1 MSYCSD
7 ITKNRILEYAKEEF
21 LNKGF
26 EKAQVAEIAKA
37 ANVTT
42 GAIYRHF
49 KNKEE
54 LFYTLVKEVYE
65 YTLEIVTAVE
75 SRTEKA
81 GYKNVLGENDD
92 ENIEA
97 MFAEVMDFVN
107 YMYAHF
113 EEFRLIFESGK
124 GSRVENF
131 VEEIVNRYT
140 AKNIKMM
147 SISESKNIEL
157 DEEEELEVHILTK
170 GYITSLCECI
180 LHNIPY
186 DFAGRYIK
194 NIIAFQYYG
203 WKGLMK
209 FKLK

>member
-131 VEEIVNRYT
+131 IDEIVNRYT

-170 GYITSLCECI
+170 GYVTSLCECI

-186 DFAGRYIK
+186 DFTGRYIK

>member
-7 ITKNRILEYAKEEF
+7 ITKNRILECAKDEF

-170 GYITSLCECI
+170 GYVTSLCECI
-180 LHNIPY
+180 LHSIPY

>member
-75 SRTEKA
+75 SRTEEA
-81 GYKNVLGENDD
+81 GYKYVLGENDD

-140 AKNIKMM
+140 TKNIKMM

-170 GYITSLCECI
+170 GYVTSLCECI
-180 LHNIPY
+180 LHNIPH

>member
-1 MSYCSD
+1 
-7 ITKNRILEYAKEEF
+7 
-21 LNKGF
+21 
-26 EKAQVAEIAKA
+26 
-37 ANVTT
+37 
-42 GAIYRHF
+42 
-49 KNKEE
+49 
-54 LFYTLVKEVYE
+54 
-65 YTLEIVTAVE
+65 
-75 SRTEKA
+75 
-81 GYKNVLGENDD
+81 
-92 ENIEA
+92 
-97 MFAEVMDFVN
+97 MDFVN
-107 YMYAHF
+107 YMYAQF

-131 VEEIVNRYT
+131 IDEIVNRYT

-170 GYITSLCECI
+170 GYVTSLCECI